1 MRGHSEKG
9 QSEKGEPDLLGSTLA
24 HGCCAPVLKHQLLQ
38 KLVRK
43 KTPKANTRV
52 LKMLLEQSAASSRVG
67 NPRIGAGLVTRVR
80 PLPRALCA
88 PGCTQ
93 SPFGGGPRVP
103 PAAVT
108 RAGHGL
114 RRGEAAG
121 RGRSPPGSRSFSFP
135 SLPGPFPGPCP
146 QAEEGSA
153 ASRPEVVAQTQVKRE
168 FSKDLLNLPCVSLLS
183 AFPPVPPHGL
193 PASQQS
199 SCCAAQGWQRA
210 AWG

>member
-103 PAAVT
+103 PAALT

-114 RRGEAAG
+114 RGG
-121 RGRSPPGSRSFSFP
+121 RQPGGGALCPAPAPFP
-135 SLPGPFPGPCP
+135 SLPCP
-146 QAEEGSA
+146 APSPD
-153 ASRPEVVAQTQVKRE
+153 RVRRRRE
-168 FSKDLLNLPCVSLLS
+168 ALLRLAPRLLLK
-183 AFPPVPPHGL
+183 H
-193 PASQQS
+193 
-199 SCCAAQGWQRA
+199 R
-210 AWG
+210 